1 MPLSIAIV
9 GLPNVGKPTLFQALT
24 AKKVERG
31 DYPFSTTEPN
41 VGIVAV
47 PDQQV
52 DYLAS
57 LCRSQKK
64 VYTNIEFIDV
74 PGLVDGASRGEGLG
88 NRFLARIR
96 ESDAVLFL
104 LRAFDNSSLVFHRAI
119 LDPLGEKEILETEL
133 MLKDLETVSRRVEIL
148 GKELKAGRN
157 GLARREWE
165 TLLLA
170 QQLLDQGTMLVE
182 HPWADD
188 EQMLLRAY
196 QFLSLKPRL
205 YLLNGPSDM
214 IQQQWRGAFQNHNW
228 PWMTLDV
235 QNAWEFAG
243 FSMQERMELGLPVP
257 SELDRLIRHCY
268 GLLDL
273 ITFLT
278 TGPDETRAWTL
289 VRGSKAAQAGGV
301 IHTDLERRFI
311 RAQVIA
317 YQALL
322 NAGGFSQA
330 RERGWLRV
338 EGKKYP
344 VQDGDVLEILHN
356 A

>member
-9 GLPNVGKPTLFQALT
+9 GLPNVGKSTLFQALT

-47 PDQQV
+47 PDQRV
-52 DYLAS
+52 DHLAS

-64 VYTNIEFIDV
+64 VYTHIEFIDV

-96 ESDAVLFL
+96 ESDAILFL
-104 LRAFDNSSLVFHRAI
+104 LRAFDNSSLVFHRAN

-133 MLKDLETVSRRVEIL
+133 MLKDLETVSRRTEIL
-148 GKELKAGRN
+148 GKELKAGKN

-170 QQLLDQGTMLVE
+170 QQLLDQGTMLVD
-182 HPWADD
+182 HPWTDD
-188 EQMLLRAY
+188 ERMLLRAY
-196 QFLSLKPRL
+196 QFLSLKPRI
-205 YLLNGPSDM
+205 YLLNGSSDR
-214 IQQQWRGAFQNHNW
+214 IQQPWREAFQTHNW
-228 PWMTLDV
+228 PWMNLDV
-235 QNAWEFAG
+235 QHAWESAG
-243 FSMQERMELGLPVP
+243 FSTQERMELGLPVP

-289 VRGSKAAQAGGV
+289 VRGSKAPQAGGA

-317 YQALL
+317 YQVLL

>member
-9 GLPNVGKPTLFQALT
+9 GLPNVGKSTLFQALT

-47 PDQQV
+47 PDQRV
-52 DYLAS
+52 DNLAS
-57 LCRSQKK
+57 LCRSQRKI
-64 VYTNIEFIDV
+64 YTNIEFIDV

-96 ESDAVLFL
+96 ESDAILFL
-104 LRAFDNSSLVFHRAI
+104 LRVFENNSLVFHRAT

-148 GKELKAGRN
+148 GKELKAGGD

-182 HPWADD
+182 HPWTDD
-188 EQMLLRAY
+188 ERMLLQAY

-205 YLLNGPSDM
+205 YLLNGSSDM
-214 IQQQWRGAFQNHNW
+214 IQQPWREIFQKHSW

-235 QNAWEFAG
+235 QNAWASAG
-243 FSMQERMELGLPVP
+243 FSMQERLELGLPVP
-257 SELDRLIRHCY
+257 SEMDKVIRHCY

-289 VRGSKAAQAGGV
+289 VRG
-301 IHTDLERRFI
+301 RRH
-311 RAQVIA
+311 
-317 YQALL
+317 
-322 NAGGFSQA
+322 
-330 RERGWLRV
+330 LR
-338 EGKKYP
+338 P
-344 VQDGDVLEILHN
+344 V